1 MVPFSKTQFGM
12 RVFENYAS
20 RRRQDYLRAS
30 APSHLSSGLETRSL
44 GHPGFSD
51 LAVGERRT
59 EPMVAVFMDLTAF
72 TSRTFW
78 DDQDEVVDLAHAVL
92 SGFIE
97 VVSNYG
103 GFPLGLRGD
112 GLFAGY
118 SPGDSQFAAVMA
130 LASCA
135 FALDAVETV
144 INPWLDKQGMAP
156 VQARA
161 GADYGPITF
170 VRTGD
175 RTHSEVNPLGFAAN
189 FASKCEKTAK
199 SWEVV
204 VGEGLANLFPNHSN
218 FVQHPDSPK
227 RYTRDYE
234 TKAYKFYDFRWR
246 NMLGLLPGVVEALD
260 GVPTSE
266 VFASR

>member
-1 MVPFSKTQFGM
+1 MAPLSKAQFRS
-12 RVFENYAS
+12 RVAENYAS
-20 RRRQDYLRAS
+20 RRRQGYLVAS
-30 APSHLSSGLETRSL
+30 AESGVVRDLETRSL
-44 GHPGFSD
+44 GHPGFAD

-59 EPMVAVFMDLTAF
+59 EPMVAVFLDLTNF
-72 TSRTFW
+72 TGRTFW

-92 SGFIE
+92 TGFIE
-97 VVSNYG
+97 VVSSYG

-112 GLFAGY
+112 GLFAGF
-118 SPGDSQFAAVMA
+118 SPGDKQFTALMA

-144 INPWLDKQGMAP
+144 INPWLDGQGMAR

-170 VRTGD
+170 VRTGN
-175 RTHSEVNPLGFAAN
+175 RIHSEVNPLGFAAN
-189 FASKCEKTAK
+189 FASKCEKTAD

-204 VGEGLANLFPNHSN
+204 VGEGLASLFPGSSD
-218 FVQHPDSPK
+218 FVQHRDSPK

-234 TKAYKFYDFRWR
+234 TRAYKFFDFRWR
-246 NMLGLLPGVVEALD
+246 AIAGLLPGVIEALG
-260 GVPTSE
+260 GVPTSQIY
-266 VFASR
+266 ASR

>member
-1 MVPFSKTQFGM
+1 MIPYSKAQFGT
-12 RVFENYAS
+12 RVADNYAS
-20 RRRQDYLRAS
+20 RRRQDYLLAS
-30 APSHLSSGLETRSL
+30 ADPRLSGGLETRPL
-44 GHPGFSD
+44 GHPAFAD

-59 EPMVAVFMDLTAF
+59 EPMVAVFMDLTSF

-97 VVSNYG
+97 VVSSFG

-112 GLFAGY
+112 GLFAGF
-118 SPGDSQFAAVMA
+118 SPGDERFTALMA

-144 INPWLDKQGMAP
+144 INPWLDRQGMAP

-170 VRTGD
+170 VRTGN
-175 RTHSEVNPLGFAAN
+175 RIHSEINPLGFAAN
-189 FASKCEKTAK
+189 FASKCEKIAK

-204 VGEGLANLFPNHSN
+204 VGEGLANLFPNHPD
-218 FVQHPDSPK
+218 FVQHSDSPK

-234 TKAYKFYDFRWR
+234 TQAYKFYDFRWR
-246 NMLGLLPGVVEALD
+246 NTLGLLHGVIEALD
-260 GVPTSE
+260 GLPTSE
-266 VFASR
+266 IYTKR